1 MKSMIAALAI
11 VACMSAC
18 KTEKTSVSDP
28 SSATM
33 PKAECSGTCPE
44 HPGCTGAQCDQK
56 KACCQDKAKPQG

>member
-11 VACMSAC
+11 VACMAAC

-33 PKAECSGTCPE
+33 PKAECSGTC
-44 HPGCTGAQCDQK
+44 HDQAGAAGQCTGQQ
-56 KACCQDKAKPQG
+56 KACCQEKAKPQG